1 MEPNGS
7 PLGPEILP
15 KSIKSQTKALEAL
28 ITKSS
33 EKLLEKVS
41 LQTPPGPLKSSKIM
55 VGCVKN
61 RRSLYQVFLGLRCPS
76 WPPFGSIFSELGH
89 KSSMRTVKSHCEKTL
104 KNTHTIL
111 SRFYTKKL
119 QKGVTLWPGDGA
131 FSRPEKHFE
140 RNHTFSQK
148 WCPNVPNWVPK
159 PNKINKNSNEICG
172 KVQRIVSNT
181 NAYNR
186 ISVVWGGGDDTPHG
200 VFD

>member
-28 ITKSS
+28 ITKNS

-41 LQTPPGPLKSSKIM
+41 LQTPPGPLKSSKII

-119 QKGVTLWPGDGA
+119 QKGLTLWPGDGA
-131 FSRPEKHFE
+131 FLRPEKHFE

-148 WCPNVPNWVPK
+148 WCPNGPHLGPK
-159 PNKINKNSNEICG
+159 T
-172 KVQRIVSNT
+172 Q
-181 NAYNR
+181 
-186 ISVVWGGGDDTPHG
+186 
-200 VFD
+200 